1 MKPFLK
7 YLMIAFSLSAL
18 AFVFFSFNTEKAA
31 AKRPNIIYILAD
43 DLGYGDVSCYQAS
56 GKIHTPNI
64 DLLAAEGMR
73 FTDMHSPSGVCT
85 PTRYGIIT
93 GEYPW
98 RSKLPVGV
106 LRGYSRNL
114 IDPEKG
120 TVAELLKKYDYETA
134 VVGKWHL
141 GIDWIL
147 SDKAIEKGLGKAP
160 GYGIQSEMDT
170 SDINFDKKPTFGP
183 NNLGFNYS
191 YILPASLDM
200 PPYCYLE
207 NHQLT
212 SLPTSFTSGNKLESG
227 YTGPFWRAGKMSPDF
242 DFYEV
247 LPTFIN
253 KAKAF
258 ILNQKKEKPFFL
270 YLPLAAPH
278 TPWVPKKEYVGSS
291 KAGEYG
297 DFTRQ
302 VDAAVG
308 ELLKVLKEKGIEKNT
323 MVIFTSDNGP
333 YWRENFTEQF
343 QHRAAGPFRGMKGDA
358 YEGGHRIPFIVRWP
372 EKIKKG
378 SVSDAIACQT
388 SLLGTL
394 RELLSDKDPKFD
406 RKDSYSILPD
416 LLGKTNPSN
425 TEKPI
430 IHSSSKG
437 YFGIRMGD
445 WKFIDQLGSG
455 GFTAPDKENPK
466 PGGPKVQLY
475 NLKSDPSE
483 KENVALKYPE
493 KTAELLAKLAEIKK

>member
-7 YLMIAFSLSAL
+7 YITITISLISL
-18 AFVFFSFNTEKAA
+18 VFVSFHLKKAPTT
-31 AKRPNIIYILAD
+31 RPNIIYILAD
-43 DLGYGDVSCYQAS
+43 DLGYGDVSCYNAS
-56 GKIHTPNI
+56 GKINTPNI
-64 DLLAAEGMR
+64 DQLAAEGIR

-114 IDPEKG
+114 IDPAKG
-120 TVAELLKKYDYETA
+120 TVADLLKKYHYETA

-141 GIDWIL
+141 GIDWDF
-147 SDKAIEKGLGKAP
+147 SDKAIEKGLGNVP

-170 SDINFDKKPTFGP
+170 SDIAFNKKPTFGP
-183 NNLGFNYS
+183 NDLGFNYS

-212 SLPTSFTSGNKLESG
+212 SIPSSFTPGNKLESG

-258 ILNQKKEKPFFL
+258 ILHQKKDKPFFL

-278 TPWVPKKEYVGSS
+278 TPWVPKQEYVGSS

-297 DFTRQ
+297 DFTLQ

-308 ELLKVLKEKGIEKNT
+308 EILKVLKEKGMDKNT

-333 YWRENFTEQF
+333 YWRENFTKQF

-372 EKIKKG
+372 AKIKKG
-378 SVSDAIACQT
+378 TVSNAIACQT
-388 SLLGTL
+388 SLLSTL
-394 RELLSDKDPKFD
+394 RELLSDNDPAFI

-416 LLGKTNPSN
+416 LLGSANRSSM
-425 TEKPI
+425 EKPI
-430 IHSSSKG
+430 IHSSSRG
-437 YFGIRMGD
+437 FFAIRSGE
-445 WKFIDQLGSG
+445 WKLIDQLGSG
-455 GFTAPDKENPK
+455 GFTAPEKEIPT
-466 PGGPKVQLY
+466 PGGPTVQLY
-475 NLKSDPSE
+475 HLKSDPSE

-493 KTAELLAKLAEIKK
+493 ITAKLLSTLAEIKK